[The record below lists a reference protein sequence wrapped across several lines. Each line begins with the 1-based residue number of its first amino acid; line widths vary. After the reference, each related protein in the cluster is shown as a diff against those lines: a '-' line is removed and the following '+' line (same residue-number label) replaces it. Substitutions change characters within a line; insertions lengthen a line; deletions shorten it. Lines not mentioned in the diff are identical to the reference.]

1 VESKFQIT
9 VALLLGLG
17 LVSAVANADD
27 LLIYPAKGQ
36 STEQLEKDRYECHR
50 WAVGQSGF
58 DPSKPQP
65 PSAQAQQY
73 PSNQPTQ
80 PHVLKGAAR
89 GALVGTV
96 GGAIGGDAG
105 KGAAIGAATGGT
117 VGALRRRDQRLQQQ
131 ATQQRAASN
140 QANSANSARGRYY
153 RAMSACLQGRG
164 YSVQ

>member
-1 VESKFQIT
+1 MPIA
-9 VALLLGLG
+9 VAFLLLLGS
-17 LVSAVANADD
+17 VSAAANADD

-36 STEQLEKDRYECHR
+36 TTDQQEKDRYECHR

-58 DPSKPQP
+58 DPSKSQP
-65 PSAQAQQY
+65 ASARPQQY
-73 PSNQPTQ
+73 QSNPPTQ

-117 VGALRRRDQRLQQQ
+117 VGAIRRTDQQLQQQ
-131 ATQQRAASN
+131 SMQQRAVSD

-153 RAMSACLQGRG
+153 RAMSACPQGRG
-164 YSVQ
+164 YSVK